1 MLLNICLKRNVR
13 HIYFVPKKYWF
24 AFSYC
29 VCVCVFA
36 YLSDLDIFCFLVLI
50 SLAEG
55 LSFNAIFL

>member
-1 MLLNICLKRNVR
+1 MYIIYILCQKNIGLLF
-13 HIYFVPKKYWF
+13 HT
-24 AFSYC
+24 